1 MKVCLYFC
9 PEYQT
14 QNNSIMSIKKQFLK
28 SKPVCKVSF
37 KLSSEEAKNADK
49 VQILGDFNKW
59 KTSTKGMNKLKSGD
73 FSQTLEL
80 ESGKE
85 YQFRYLINGEI
96 WVNEPEADGMAS
108 NEFNSENSIIS
119 TKQ

>member
-1 MKVCLYFC
+1 
-9 PEYQT
+9 
-14 QNNSIMSIKKQFLK
+14 MSIKKQFLK

-37 KLSSEEAKNADK
+37 KLTSEEAKKADK

-73 FSQTLEL
+73 FSQVIEL
-80 ESGKE
+80 EAGKE
-85 YQFRYLINGEI
+85 FQFRYLIDGEI
-96 WVNEPEADGMAS
+96 WANEPEADGLAP
-108 NEFNSENSIIS
+108 NEFSSHNSIIS